1 VETFAEIESRKQ
13 QSAGAVVD
21 GVCFASNNGRYV
33 VWCQMFTNDQK
44 WTLRITAN
52 LMISGE
58 VLS

>member
-21 GVCFASNNGRYV
+21 GACFSSNIGRYV
-33 VWCQMFTNDQK
+33 VWYQMFANDQK
-44 WTLRITAN
+44 RTLRITAN